1 METDTKAGQHEI
13 NGYVKEMLSNKRL
26 FSNEAA
32 LNYIN
37 DLTKGFLVTK
47 LNVEGSYWH
56 GANRSQ
62 YRQTKQRSLDEA
74 LDGKIANYDL
84 VGSKNLQRG

>member
-1 METDTKAGQHEI
+1 MIE
-13 NGYVKEMLSNKRL
+13 NNRL
-26 FSNEAA
+26 FGLEAA

-56 GANRSQ
+56 GATRSQ

-74 LDGKIANYDL
+74 IDGSIANYDL
-84 VGSKNLQRG
+84 VGTKNLQRG